1 MRAEHA
7 RGWQH
12 KAYKYCR
19 KELADHLQRLRI
31 KPNTLAANAD
41 GHAWQ
46 NDCRRLCSTT
56 EKHAPPLIPA
66 ASAVL
71 VAADSL
77 ARRWAAALPFVAGH
91 SGGGERMRRRRHHWT
106 RSKSAVAAFST
117 ALMSGI
123 LHLRVTLWLEVRAQ
137 GPERDVCS
145 QGRSISPAAMISR
158 LHERL

>member
-12 KAYKYCR
+12 KADKYCR

-41 GHAWQ
+41 GHSWQ

-56 EKHAPPLIPA
+56 GKHAPPLIPA

-77 ARRWAAALPFVAGH
+77 ARRWAAALPIVAGH
-91 SGGGERMRRRRHHWT
+91 SGGGERMRRRRRHRT

-123 LHLRVTLWLEVRAQ
+123 LHLRVTLCLSRIWIRGL
-137 GPERDVCS
+137 
-145 QGRSISPAAMISR
+145 SID
-158 LHERL
+158 LF